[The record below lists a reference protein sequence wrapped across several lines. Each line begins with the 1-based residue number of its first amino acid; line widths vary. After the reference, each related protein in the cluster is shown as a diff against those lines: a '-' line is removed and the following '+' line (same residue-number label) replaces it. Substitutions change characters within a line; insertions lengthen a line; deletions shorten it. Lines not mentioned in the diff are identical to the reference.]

1 MGNPS
6 LKNTRSYLDGLV
18 LVRGAECIG
27 PGLDQFE
34 HLLADV
40 LVGRGL
46 QEAAEHLAVLLGED
60 LFVNGCSTVLDDA
73 LEDQKGIAG

>member
-18 LVRGAECIG
+18 LVRGPEGIG

-40 LVGRGL
+40 LVGR
-46 QEAAEHLAVLLGED
+46 
-60 LFVNGCSTVLDDA
+60 
-73 LEDQKGIAG
+73 